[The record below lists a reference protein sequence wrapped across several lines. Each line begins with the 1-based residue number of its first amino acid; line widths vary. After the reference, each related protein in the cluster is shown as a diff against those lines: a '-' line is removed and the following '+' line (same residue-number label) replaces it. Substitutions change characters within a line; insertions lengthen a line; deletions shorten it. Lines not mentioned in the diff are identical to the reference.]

1 MKTIFKSA
9 LLFIA
14 LTISFVLFMLLA
26 AYVPQDAVRENMT
39 KSAEYLCEDIVFPY
53 AIEGV
58 GATMIDRYADSITSN
73 IAWHLGEGDR
83 LKSVMLGAY
92 YYSKLQ
98 NENFNFLHAMTG
110 EPLEGGEVIQYM
122 RYWHGSAAVVRLLH
136 LIMTLKG
143 IYILH
148 AVLVGALVLLNIICF
163 AVRKMYDCI
172 IAFILGLVFTSSWF
186 VPLSL
191 EYTWVYLIFL
201 AEMLIVFFL
210 HDKGKENLYISL
222 LLAGGMITC
231 YLDFLS
237 AETLTLTMPLILMIR
252 LDHKNGKASFIAK
265 NCLAWGIGYAGCWVS
280 KWIIAAA
287 VLRENVMP
295 YIAEHIAERA
305 GGQTL
310 GIPEMS
316 TPVFIYNALLRNV
329 INLFPAGYGTG
340 GLFVGVAI
348 VIVFAYIA
356 YVYRRKGIE
365 KKTVL
370 SYLFIAMIPYVRF
383 VLLHNH
389 AYIHY
394 FFAGRAQ
401 CAAIMA
407 MVLLVLYVTDLPGAA
422 GARKR
427 KKR

>member
-9 LLFIA
+9 ILFIA
-14 LTISFVLFMLLA
+14 LTISFVLFLFLA
-26 AYVPQDAVRENMT
+26 ACIPQDAVRENMM
-39 KSAEYLCEDIVFPY
+39 KSAEYLCEDIVFPH
-53 AIEGV
+53 AIEGID
-58 GATMIDRYADSITSN
+58 ATLIDRYADSITSN
-73 IAWHLGEGDR
+73 IAWHFGEGDN
-83 LKSVMLGAY
+83 LKSVMLGGY
-92 YYSKLQ
+92 YFSGVQ
-98 NENFNFLHAMTG
+98 NENYNFLHAMTG
-110 EPLEGGEVIQYM
+110 EPLEGGEYIQYM
-122 RYWHGSAAVVRLLH
+122 RYWHGSAAVVRFLH

-148 AVLVGALVLLNIICF
+148 IVLVTVLFLLNIICI
-163 AVRKMYDCI
+163 VRRKMYDCL
-172 IAFILGLVFTSSWF
+172 IAFVLGLVFTSSWF
-186 VPLSL
+186 VPLSM

-201 AEMLIVFFL
+201 TEMLIVFFL
-210 HDKGKENLYISL
+210 HDKGKENLYIYL

-237 AETLTLTMPLILMIR
+237 AETLTLTMPLLLMIR
-252 LDHKNGKASFIAK
+252 LKYENGRLVFIAK
-265 NCLAWGIGYAGCWVS
+265 NCIAWGVGYVGCWVS

-287 VLRENVMP
+287 VLRENTMP

-316 TPVFIYNALLRNV
+316 TPVFIYNALLRNL

-340 GLFVGVAI
+340 GLFAGVAI
-348 VIVFAYIA
+348 VIVFAYIL
-356 YVYRRKGIE
+356 YVYRRKGVE
-365 KKTVL
+365 KKIVL

-389 AYIHY
+389 SYIHY

-407 MVLLVLYVTDLPGAA
+407 MILLVLYASDLPGAVKA
-422 GARKR
+422 H
-427 KKR
+427 KKKK